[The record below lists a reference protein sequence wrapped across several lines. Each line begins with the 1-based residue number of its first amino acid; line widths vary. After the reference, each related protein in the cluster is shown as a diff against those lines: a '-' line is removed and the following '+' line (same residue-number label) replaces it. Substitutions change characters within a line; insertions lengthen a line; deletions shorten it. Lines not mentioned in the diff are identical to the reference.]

1 MTDTSNARDTVRHQ
15 PETLRLRTLTPALTV
30 ADLDVS
36 LTWYCDV
43 MGFVVVEKWEDEG
56 KISGVIVEAGRVRL
70 FLVQDDFAK
79 GQGRDKGAGFR
90 FFCATAQDVDQLADA
105 IKSRGGG
112 LEQDPAD
119 QPWGSRSFDLVDPDG
134 FKLTVTS
141 LEPSE

>member
-1 MTDTSNARDTVRHQ
+1 MTDTSDPRDTARHQ

-36 LTWYCDV
+36 LAWYCDV
-43 MGFVVVEKWEDEG
+43 VGFVVVEKWEDDG

-79 GQGRDKGAGFR
+79 GRERDKGAGFR

-105 IKSRGGG
+105 IRSRGGS
-112 LEQDPAD
+112 LEQDPTD

-134 FKLTVTS
+134 FRMTITS
-141 LEPSE
+141 LEPSQ